1 MEKLSG
7 RKTRKLAASS
17 FSDGIILNALVFLI
31 TVQGD
36 LWRWLY
42 AQAFNWPLFKLGG
55 SFSTFWRVDPDHSS
69 HFISVKS
76 PKSRECK
83 NNRSDGHLT
92 FLNTTTPW
100 RKIVVVSSECFESI
114 SCSFW
119 SLEKN
124 KLIFNYYEL
133 RIFNYCL
140 CQVFFKSGKDTRPSF
155 PGFELSWP
163 DRTLKNWEMMKK
175 LCMTTLK

>member
-1 MEKLSG
+1 MGTFACIKRMLEHNYKLLSSREKLSG

-17 FSDGIILNALVFLI
+17 FSVGIILNALVFLI

-92 FLNTTTPW
+92 FLKATTPL
-100 RKIVVVSSECFESI
+100 RKIVFVSFECFEFI
-114 SCSFW
+114 FCSFW

-124 KLIFNYYEL
+124 IL
-133 RIFNYCL
+133 IFNYCL
-140 CQVFFKSGKDTRPSF
+140 WRFFCKSGNDTLPSF

-163 DRTLKNWEMMKK
+163 DRTQKN
-175 LCMTTLK
+175 